1 MDANYVIWAI
11 KHNAMGKGN
20 PHAAKNGIVTRFKKG
35 KVPKGG
41 RKPVAIELKA
51 REFILK
57 CINGEKGAEELVAKI
72 YSQAMKGAYKQ
83 QELLMNYILGRPV
96 EKLKIDSAYGPSTV
110 MSAPVIK
117 IIADTLRLQRLEK
130 DAAEPVMDE
139 DRIVEAERVLEEAI
153 SNGATTLN
161 GNGKHESK
169 ISN

>member
-1 MDANYVIWAI
+1 MALKDKKKIAKLV
-11 KHNAMGKGN
+11 KRGKR
-20 PHAAKNGIVTRFKKG
+20 TQFRKG
-35 KVPKGG
+35 DGRVKG
-41 RKPVAIELKA
+41 RKPLAIELKA
-51 REFILK
+51 REFILG
-57 CINGEKGAEELVAKI
+57 CIGG
-72 YSQAMKGAYKQ
+72 MKGFEEVVKKVFKQAKAGNFKQ

-153 SNGATTLN
+153 SNGAATLN